1 MARGINKV
9 IIIGNLGADPE
20 VRYMPNG
27 SAVTNIRV
35 ATTEAWK
42 DKQSGEMQERTEWH
56 RIVLYN
62 RLGEVSGE
70 YLRKG
75 SKVYIEGSLRTN
87 KWQDQNG
94 NERYTTEIIGNNMQM
109 LDPRNGGGTAAFE
122 PNIAD
127 EQQHSKTAAT
137 IVKQEES
144 IAAGDFDD
152 ELPF

>member
-20 VRYMPNG
+20 VRYMPSG

-62 RLGEVSGE
+62 RLGEIAGE
-70 YLRKG
+70 YLHKG

-94 NERYTTEIIGNNMQM
+94 NERYTTEIIANNMQM
-109 LDPRNGGGTAAFE
+109 LDPRNGGGAIAFDSNMSE
-122 PNIAD
+122 
-127 EQQHSKTAAT
+127 EHHHSKASSTG
-137 IVKQEES
+137 VKQEEPVT
-144 IAAGDFDD
+144 AGDFDD
-152 ELPF
+152 DLPF

>member
-20 VRYMPNG
+20 VRYMPSG
-27 SAVTNIRV
+27 SAVANIRV

-62 RLGEVSGE
+62 RLGEIAGG
-70 YLRKG
+70 YLKKG

-94 NERYTTEIIGNNMQM
+94 NERYTTEIVANVMQM
-109 LDPRNGGGTAAFE
+109 LDSRSGAAAFDT
-122 PNIAD
+122 NVSD
-127 EQQHSKTAAT
+127 EQHNAKPSTSV
-137 IVKQEES
+137 VKQEGPLVTS
-144 IAAGDFDD
+144 DFDPD
-152 ELPF
+152 DLPF

>member
-20 VRYMPNG
+20 VRYMPSG

-35 ATTEAWK
+35 ATTEGWK
-42 DKQSGEMQERTEWH
+42 DKQSGDMQERTEWH

-62 RLGEVSGE
+62 RLGEIAGE
-70 YLRKG
+70 YLHKG

-94 NERYTTEIIGNNMQM
+94 NERYTTEIIANNMQM
-109 LDPRNGGGTAAFE
+109 LDPKNGGSVNFESAIPEDMQHGKAAIGKSMDHGPMTE
-122 PNIAD
+122 N
-127 EQQHSKTAAT
+127 
-137 IVKQEES
+137 
-144 IAAGDFDD
+144 FDD